1 MGLWE
6 YGEVKTTL
14 EIPDAL
20 MKRVKLRAVKRSQK
34 LKDAITQLLE
44 LGMAATSEDEE
55 PPKAP
60 KPVRLR
66 GGDLLTF
73 RDIESAIDS
82 GRE

>member
-1 MGLWE
+1 MGAT
-6 YGEVKTTL
+6 KTTL

-20 MKRVKLRAVKRSQK
+20 MKRVKLRVVKRSQK

-44 LGMAATSEDEE
+44 LGMAATSETEE
-55 PPKAP
+55 RPRAP
-60 KPVRLR
+60 RPVRLK
-66 GGDLLTF
+66 GGGLLTL

>member
-1 MGLWE
+1 M
-6 YGEVKTTL
+6 KTTL

-44 LGMAATSEDEE
+44 LGMAATSETEE
-55 PPKAP
+55 RQTAP
-60 KPVRLR
+60 RPVRLK
-66 GGDLLTF
+66 GGGLLTL

>member
-1 MGLWE
+1 M
-6 YGEVKTTL
+6 KTTL

-44 LGMAATSEDEE
+44 LGMAATTETEE
-55 PPKAP
+55 PQRAP
-60 KPVRLR
+60 KPVRLK
-66 GGDLLTF
+66 GGGLLTL
-73 RDIESAIDS
+73 RDIESAIDA

>member
-1 MGLWE
+1 M
-6 YGEVKTTL
+6 KTTL

-20 MKRVKLRAVKRSQK
+20 MKRVKLRAVRRGQK

-44 LGMAATSEDEE
+44 QGMAATSDSDE
-55 PPKAP
+55 PRRAP
-60 KPVRLR
+60 KPVRLK
-66 GGDLLTF
+66 GGGMLTL

>member
-1 MGLWE
+1 M
-6 YGEVKTTL
+6 KTTL

-20 MKRVKLRAVKRSQK
+20 MKRVKLRAVQRSQK

-44 LGMAATSEDEE
+44 IGMAATSEGDK
-55 PPKAP
+55 PPRAP
-60 KPVRLR
+60 RPVRLK
-66 GGDLLTF
+66 GGGLLTF